1 MAIKASEMLH
11 EAILRICEES
21 HWTTGVL
28 ARDREGA
35 ETAPESEFACSWSAE
50 GALRKASNNA
60 YSGCYGRALA
70 EVEIATFMLT
80 ARRLSLQEVNDSP
93 IWGRKAAIFVMRNA
107 ALHLRRHGM

>member
-1 MAIKASEMLH
+1 MAMKASEMLH
-11 EAILRICEES
+11 KAVLRICEES
-21 HWTTGVL
+21 DWATGAL
-28 ARDREGA
+28 ARDKEGA

-70 EVEIATFMLT
+70 EAEIAIFMLT

-93 IWGRKAAIFVMRNA
+93 VWGRKAAIFAMRNA
-107 ALHLRRHGM
+107 ALHLESRGL